1 MNSLTVPKDLPSL
14 ISPQGK
20 QQLKAAEELLNAL
33 SGLEIQVTLPD
44 GTQLKGTLQ
53 AQGGRAIVD
62 VR

>member
-1 MNSLTVPKDLPSL
+1 MKSLAIPKDLPSL

-20 QQLKAAEELLNAL
+20 QQLNAAEELLNAL
-33 SGLEIQVTLPD
+33 GTLEIQVTLPD

-53 AQGGRAIVD
+53 ALGGRAIVD